1 MQLRRNSMHKTE
13 LKAGNLIGYRVYAVD
28 GEAGAV
34 RDLVLEPMAWQ
45 VRYLVVG
52 ADAWAPDHEVLVAP
66 RSLGGVDEVRREV
79 ETELSIDEVR
89 NSPALAAGSPV
100 VRDFE
105 ENWYRH
111 HGWQAYWQAEI
122 DVETA
127 PEPPVPPAPPAD
139 APLPAEANADEP
151 GLLRLE
157 GLRGWQAVTTDKV
170 PLPVVD
176 LLLDDS
182 DWRIDFFEV
191 GLDGGGDHCLVDEDY
206 VIGADPEAECLYLAI
221 DSAALRQAPRRPYPG
236 PGDGELPTLE
246 RG

>member
-1 MQLRRNSMHKTE
+1 MHKTE
-13 LKAGNLIGYRVYAVD
+13 LKAGDLIGYRVYALD
-28 GEAGAV
+28 GEAGAL
-34 RDLVLEPMAWQ
+34 RDLVVEPLAWQ

-52 ADAWAPDHEVLVAP
+52 ADAWAPNHEVLVAP
-66 RSLGGVDEVRREV
+66 RSLGGIDEARREV

-111 HGWQAYWQAEI
+111 YGWQEYWEAEI
-122 DVETA
+122 DVEAA
-127 PEPPVPPAPPAD
+127 PEPPIPPAPPAEE
-139 APLPAEANADEP
+139 PLPSEVNADEP

-157 GLRGWQAVTTDKV
+157 DLRGWRAVTTDQV

-182 DWRIDFFEV
+182 DWSVDYFEV
-191 GLDGGGDHCLVDEDY
+191 ELDGQTGREHCLIDEDY
-206 VIGADPEAECLYLAI
+206 VVGADPEAERLYLAI
-221 DSAALRQAPRRPYPG
+221 DTEALRHAPRRPYPG
-236 PGDGELPTLE
+236 PGEDGDVPTVE